1 MIFGTAYMGSHTP
14 DTLKRELEDI
24 RRAGFDQVIISCQE
38 NDYIHFPGKIQYAPK
53 IAHDLGLKI
62 LVNLWGYAN
71 AFGGGRISRLVA
83 DEPEVRVVGPDG
95 SPRPLDQADG
105 TKLQPG
111 CPNHPRV
118 VSRALE
124 FVMQSIDAG
133 VDGFFWDEPTK
144 FDCYCSAC
152 KRIYMERAGEEIT
165 ATSPEKLAEFRRHS
179 VYRWIDAMSRLVKE
193 RDRKLITSTCVMP
206 SDRDSWEDVPKCE
219 WLDSLGTDTYW
230 MMERKPIEWM
240 REPCAKLVDI
250 ARKGG
255 KSPHLWLQCWKIEGG
270 REREIIDAA
279 RELEAAQPDAIYVWA
294 YKGQMGTSET
304 CVDAEQAWNCALEG
318 LRAVGMKSR

>member
-1 MIFGTAYMGSHTP
+1 MP
-14 DTLKRELEDI
+14 DSLSRELEDI
-24 RRAGFDQVIISCQE
+24 KRSGFDHVILACQE
-38 NDYIHFPGKIQYAPK
+38 NDFIHFPGKIQFAPK

-62 LVNLWGYAN
+62 LVNLWGYAS

-83 DEPEVRVVGPDG
+83 DEPEVRVTAPDG
-95 SPRPLDQADG
+95 NPRPLEQSDG
-105 TKLQPG
+105 TRLQPG

-118 VSRALE
+118 ASRAREL
-124 FVMQSIDAG
+124 VMQAIDAG

-144 FDCYCSAC
+144 FDCYCPAC
-152 KRIYMERAGEEIT
+152 RRIFMERAGEEIT

-179 VYRWIDAMSRLVKE
+179 IYRWIDTMSRLVKE

-206 SDRDSWEDVPKCE
+206 SDRDSWEDAPKCE

-230 MMERKPIEWM
+230 MLERKPVEWM

-255 KSPHLWLQCWKIEGG
+255 KSPHLWLQCWKIESG
-270 REREIIDAA
+270 REKEIINAA
-279 RELEAAQPDAIYVWA
+279 RELAAAEPDGIYVWA
-294 YKGQMGTSET
+294 YKGQMGTSES
-304 CVDAEQAWNCALEG
+304 CADPEQAWNCALEG
-318 LRAVGMKSR
+318 LHAIGMKPR